1 MAEKC
6 IPELAVQ
13 YMQNIGSLEEI
24 RSYSIREMAN
34 FLLAVKHECTHR
46 NILRVS
52 GNFKIDQFEQDPL
65 TPTKRGLLT
74 SDFAKISTQIRYK
87 KNNRYVKVATLI
99 LTICSGKFGLSP
111 SKFSWVIFARTTSKW
126 GHDFDETLVE
136 IARKDPTSRFYN
148 KIKHIDEDT
157 VMFHEA
163 PVSTTLTV
171 ESAIKDVIAVAEFI
185 YSADKVFDEK
195 WKEETLQQKQ
205 ADILQSTP
213 AMGTGANFPMG
224 HNVNPALE

>member
-34 FLLAVKHECTHR
+34 FILGVKHECSHR
-46 NILRVS
+46 NILRVA
-52 GNFKIDQFEQDPL
+52 GNFKIDQYAQDPL

-74 SDFAKISTQIRYK
+74 SDFAKIATPIRYK
-87 KNNRYVKVATLI
+87 KNNRYVKVASLS
-99 LTICSGKFGLSP
+99 LAICCGMFGLSP
-111 SKFSWVIFARTTSKW
+111 SKFSWVIYSRTTSRW

-157 VMFHEA
+157 IMFHAA
-163 PVSTTLTV
+163 PVSTQLTV
-171 ESAIKDVIAVAEFI
+171 DAATKDVIAVAEFI
-185 YSADKVFDEK
+185 YSSDSVFDKK
-195 WKEETLQQKQ
+195 WKEDVVSETEANSSQNNL
-205 ADILQSTP
+205 AP
-213 AMGTGANFPMG
+213 RTGAVSPMSQEFTP
-224 HNVNPALE
+224 VPK